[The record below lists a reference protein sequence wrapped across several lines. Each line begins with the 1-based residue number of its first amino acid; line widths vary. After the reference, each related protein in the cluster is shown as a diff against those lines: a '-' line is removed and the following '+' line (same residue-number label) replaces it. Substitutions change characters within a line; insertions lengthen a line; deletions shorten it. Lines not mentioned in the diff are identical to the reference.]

1 MSQPKMDRVSRPS
14 GVKKAEAELME
25 GIVRHLRKIGGV
37 NTSAIKRIARETGTN
52 PRTVKA
58 WYEGRNMPSLLG
70 YIHLARCYPELI
82 DLFLN
87 QCQRRSNTNT
97 HKPFKAPRSRAVS
110 GAAKVFVAGGKAAE
124 NVGNDV
130 GINVRING
138 DAITCNM
145 RQMWFISQLGEGIAA
160 TAATLARRWNTSQKT
175 AERDI
180 RQLRHLGL
188 IVHQG
193 ARRNGRPVP
202 AQAGTLPQKP
212 SQK

>member
-1 MSQPKMDRVSRPS
+1 MSQAKMDRVSRLSEP
-14 GVKKAEAELME
+14 KKIEAEIME

-87 QCQRRSNTNT
+87 QCQLRSNKSAL
-97 HKPFKAPRSRAVS
+97 KPSKASHGVAAV
-110 GAAKVFVAGGKAAE
+110 GGGQTPTAGRKSAE

-130 GINVRING
+130 GINVRINS
-138 DAITCNM
+138 DAMTCNV
-145 RQMWFISQLGEGIAA
+145 RQMWFINQLDEGIAA
-160 TAATLARRWNTSQKT
+160 TAATLARQWNTSQKT

-188 IVHQG
+188 IAHQG
-193 ARRNGRPVP
+193 AHRNGRYCLQTPP
-202 AQAGTLPQKP
+202 
-212 SQK
+212 

>member
-1 MSQPKMDRVSRPS
+1 MSQAKMDRVSRLSEP
-14 GVKKAEAELME
+14 KKIEAEIME

-37 NTSAIKRIARETGTN
+37 NTSAIKRIARETGAN

-82 DLFLN
+82 DLFLS
-87 QCQRRSNTNT
+87 QCQLRSSMSPP
-97 HKPFKAPRSRAVS
+97 KLSKVLRSSAVS
-110 GAAKVFVAGGKAAE
+110 GAAKVFTTGGNATE

-138 DAITCNM
+138 TAMTCNV

-160 TAATLARRWNTSQKT
+160 TAATLARQWNTSQKT

-193 ARRNGRPVP
+193 ARRNGRYCLQTPP
-202 AQAGTLPQKP
+202 
-212 SQK
+212 

>member
-1 MSQPKMDRVSRPS
+1 
-14 GVKKAEAELME
+14 
-25 GIVRHLRKIGGV
+25 V

-87 QCQRRSNTNT
+87 QCQRRSNKSAL
-97 HKPFKAPRSRAVS
+97 KPSKASHGMTAVVGGQS
-110 GAAKVFVAGGKAAE
+110 TTAGRKSAE

-130 GINVRING
+130 RINS
-138 DAITCNM
+138 DAMTCNV
-145 RQMWFISQLGEGIAA
+145 RQMWFISQLDEGIAA
-160 TAATLARRWNTSQKT
+160 TAATLARQWNTSQKT

-188 IVHQG
+188 IAHQG
-193 ARRNGRPVP
+193 ARRNGRYCLKTPP
-202 AQAGTLPQKP
+202 
-212 SQK
+212 

>member
-1 MSQPKMDRVSRPS
+1 MSQAKMDRVSRQSEP
-14 GVKKAEAELME
+14 KKIEAEIME

-87 QCQRRSNTNT
+87 QCQRRSNKSAL
-97 HKPFKAPRSRAVS
+97 KPSKASHCVAAV
-110 GAAKVFVAGGKAAE
+110 GGGQTPAAGRKSAE

-130 GINVRING
+130 GINVRINS
-138 DAITCNM
+138 DAMTCNV
-145 RQMWFISQLGEGIAA
+145 RQMWFISQLGEGIAV
-160 TAATLARRWNTSQKT
+160 TAATLARQWNTSQKT

-180 RQLRHLGL
+180 LQLRHLGL
-188 IVHQG
+188 IAHQG
-193 ARRNGRPVP
+193 ARRNGRYCLQTPP
-202 AQAGTLPQKP
+202 
-212 SQK
+212 

>member
-1 MSQPKMDRVSRPS
+1 MSQAKMDRVSRLSEP
-14 GVKKAEAELME
+14 KKIEAEIME

-82 DLFLN
+82 ELFLN
-87 QCQRRSNTNT
+87 QCQLRSSMSPP
-97 HKPFKAPRSRAVS
+97 KPSKVSRSSAVS
-110 GAAKVFVAGGKAAE
+110 GAAKVFTTGVNAAE

-130 GINVRING
+130 GNRVGTMDCNTRQLWFMLRIE
-138 DAITCNM
+138 
-145 RQMWFISQLGEGIAA
+145 EGAVA
-160 TAATLARRWNTSQKT
+160 TAEALADCWRVSIRT

-180 RQLRHLGL
+180 AELQKQKLVSYCGT
-188 IVHQG
+188 
-193 ARRNGRPVP
+193 RRRG
-202 AQAGTLPQKP
+202 QYLLTGSEL
-212 SQK
+212 